1 MGLIVV
7 EPGLSTTLQDGGRP
21 GYRQWGVPVGGVF
34 DRGSARL
41 ANALVGNPPD
51 CAVLEMSLTGGSYQA
66 EGPLALALAGAWVE
80 SSIVAQDGRNEVIRV
95 PLSFSLRDG
104 ERLVLGRALSGARAY
119 LAVKGGWQTRQSLG
133 SRSSEQRLQAGDI
146 LLAGPASIP
155 RRHLSEPVRRSPTGE
170 PIRVVAG
177 PDSGL
182 ISAQDDPFRAGHR
195 FRVGSS
201 SDRMGLRLA
210 GEPIPVTTPPERL
223 STPVA
228 PGAIQVAGGQLIVL
242 GVACGTMGGY
252 PHVAHVISADLDRI
266 GQLRS
271 GDDIEF
277 RRVTLEE
284 ARRLYKEFAAEERA
298 LISRVELLA
307 CDG

>member
-1 MGLIVV
+1 MGLIVIA
-7 EPGLSTTLQDGGRP
+7 PGLSTTLQDGGRP
-21 GYRQWGVPVGGVF
+21 GYREWGVPSGGVF
-34 DRGSARL
+34 DRGSAAL
-41 ANALVGNPPD
+41 ANALLGNPPG
-51 CAVLEMSLTGGSYQA
+51 CAVLEMTLTGGSYQA
-66 EGPLALALAGAWVE
+66 DGPLALALAGASME
-80 SSIVAQDGRNEVIRV
+80 SSIVSPDGRNEILGL

-104 ERLVLGRALSGARAY
+104 ERLVLGRALAGARAY

-133 SRSSEQRLQAGDI
+133 SRSSEQRLQADDV
-146 LLAGPASIP
+146 LPAGPATIF
-155 RRHLSEPVRRSPTGE
+155 RRHLSEPVWRSPTEE
-170 PIRVVAG
+170 PFRVVPG

-182 ISAQDDPFRAGHR
+182 ISELEDPFVAGRR

-210 GEPIPVTTPPERL
+210 GEPIPVAAPANRL
-223 STPVA
+223 SAPVA

-252 PHVAHVISADLDRI
+252 PHIAHVISADLDRI

-271 GDDIEF
+271 GDHVEF
-277 RRVTLEE
+277 RRVTVEE
-284 ARRLYKEFAAEERA
+284 ARRLRKALMTEERA

-307 CDG
+307 RDS